1 MQIVIGLLLAAP
13 GALAVLV
20 GACAMHRVRR
30 LRRAGVATWA
40 GTVEAGTGDTP
51 ASEDW
56 QSAGTPRQLLIRYAL
71 ADVFERTTLAR
82 VGRKASLTP
91 GQKVLVWY
99 DPEDPD
105 DVLVYGRWG
114 RSADRAFVA
123 AGTVLVLL
131 GGWLALFR
139 P

>member
-13 GALAVLV
+13 GALAVLA

-40 GTVEAGTGDTP
+40 RTVDTP
-51 ASEDW
+51 ASADW
-56 QSAGTPRQLLIRYAL
+56 RSAGTPRQLLIRYAL
-71 ADVFERTTLAR
+71 ADGRVFERTTLAR
-82 VGRKASLTP
+82 AGRKASLTP

-114 RSADRAFVA
+114 RFADRAFVA
-123 AGTVLVLL
+123 AGTLLVLI
-131 GGWLALFR
+131 GGWLAVVR

>member
-1 MQIVIGLLLAAP
+1 MLTMIGLLLAAP
-13 GALAVLV
+13 GALAVV
-20 GACAMHRVRR
+20 AGACAMHRVRR

-40 GTVEAGTGDTP
+40 WTVDTLAP
-51 ASEDW
+51 GDW
-56 QSAGTPRQLLIRYAL
+56 QSAGTPRRLLLQYAL
-71 ADVFERTTLAR
+71 ADGRVFERTTLAR
-82 VGRKASLTP
+82 AGRKAPLEP

-114 RSADRAFVA
+114 RVIDRTFVA
-123 AGTVLVLL
+123 AGTLFVLI
-131 GGWLALFR
+131 GGWIAFFR

>member
-1 MQIVIGLLLAAP
+1 MLTVFGILVAVP
-13 GALAVLV
+13 GGLAVLA
-20 GACAMHRVRR
+20 GATAMHRVRR

-40 GTVEAGTGDTP
+40 LTLAP
-51 ASEDW
+51 ATSGDW
-56 QSAGTPRQLLIRYAL
+56 QSAGTPPELLIRYTL
-71 ADVFERTTLAR
+71 ADGRVCERATLAPA
-82 VGRKASLTP
+82 GRKAPLTP

-114 RSADRAFVA
+114 RFADRAFMA
-123 AGTVLVLL
+123 AGLLFVLI
-131 GGWLALFR
+131 GGWLALFH

>member
-1 MQIVIGLLLAAP
+1 MQTVIGLLLAAP
-13 GALAVLV
+13 GALAVLA

-40 GTVEAGTGDTP
+40 RTVDMP
-51 ASEDW
+51 ASGDGDW
-56 QSAGTPRQLLIRYAL
+56 QSAGTPRQLLIQYAL
-71 ADVFERTTLAR
+71 ADGRVFERTTLAR
-82 VGRKASLTP
+82 AGRKGLLEP

-105 DVLVYGRWG
+105 DVLVYGRW
-114 RSADRAFVA
+114 SRATNRTFVA
-123 AGTVLVLL
+123 LGALFVLI
-131 GGWLALFR
+131 GGWVALFR